1 MRARILLPL
10 LTLGLGLAVLAA
22 TAAPVEQPDKPD
34 ADKIAKLVAQLG
46 SDNFDEREK
55 ASADLETIGDPAYDA
70 LRQALKSTDEEVH
83 KRAEILVGKIEERKE
98 SAEALKPK
106 HVHLIYK
113 DTPLTEALEDFNK
126 QSGCSIVLGDPDGKL
141 KDRKITLDT
150 GDVTFWQALNQFCD
164 KAGLQEYQSS
174 STAPTPI
181 GGLRPGNGVAP
192 GVPLVPQPIKIQPP
206 NKNGAAAPCAAR
218 SANRRRLVRRSAGP
232 AARQPSAAARTA
244 RRRRVPAGDHHRRPS
259 ARTWLRHAGRLRLHL
274 PGGRQ
279 GRRVADR
286 RLHCRARAGAAQGRP
301 VRPGPGRRDADRPT
315 PVDRAADAVAERGKS
330 DDSQGGR

>member
-83 KRAEILVGKIEERKE
+83 KRAEILVGKIERRKE

-206 NKNGAAAPCAAR
+206 NKNGAAAP
-218 SANRRRLVRRSAGP
+218 RRPLGKPASPCSPLRRSSSPPTLRRCPHRPP
-232 AARQPSAAARTA
+232 APCSSRGSSSAAQRPHLASARRAAPTPSPWWTARPTRCRPTPPLPCACRRCPRPTSSARPRTA
-244 RRRRVPAGDHHRRPS
+244 R
-259 ARTWLRHAGRLRLHL
+259 
-274 PGGRQ
+274 
-279 GRRVADR
+279 
-286 RLHCRARAGAAQGRP
+286 C
-301 VRPGPGRRDADRPT
+301 
-315 PVDRAADAVAERGKS
+315 
-330 DDSQGGR
+330 